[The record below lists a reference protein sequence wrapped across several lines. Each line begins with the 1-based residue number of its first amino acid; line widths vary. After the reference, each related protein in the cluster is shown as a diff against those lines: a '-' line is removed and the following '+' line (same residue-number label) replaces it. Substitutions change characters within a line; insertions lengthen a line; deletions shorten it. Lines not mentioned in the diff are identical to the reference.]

1 MCPKHNW
8 QPDLYDG
15 KHGYVSAFGKDVV
28 RLLRPEPGERILDV
42 GCGTGDLAYEISK
55 SGAIV
60 VGMDAS
66 PEMVEK
72 ARNKYPG
79 LRFFVGDAERF
90 TYDGSFDAVFSNAAL
105 HWMKNAPQ
113 VAACIWDVL
122 RPGGRFVAEIGGKGN
137 VGAVVRGITEV
148 LKEECGIDA
157 ERLNPWYFPSIGE
170 YSGLLERQ
178 GFRVTYAV
186 HFDRPTPMEDG
197 ERGLHHWLAAYAGSF
212 FAPFTESEKADLFDK
227 IAARLKPMLF
237 EDGVWRLDYSRLR
250 IAAVKP

>member
-60 VGMDAS
+60 
-66 PEMVEK
+66 
-72 ARNKYPG
+72 
-79 LRFFVGDAERF
+79 
-90 TYDGSFDAVFSNAAL
+90 AAL
-105 HWMKNAPQ
+105 DEERPAGGGMYMGCI
-113 VAACIWDVL
+113 AARRKIC
-122 RPGGRFVAEIGGKGN
+122 
-137 VGAVVRGITEV
+137 
-148 LKEECGIDA
+148 
-157 ERLNPWYFPSIGE
+157 
-170 YSGLLERQ
+170 
-178 GFRVTYAV
+178 RVTYAV

-237 EDGVWRLDYSRLR
+237 EEGVWCLDYSRLR